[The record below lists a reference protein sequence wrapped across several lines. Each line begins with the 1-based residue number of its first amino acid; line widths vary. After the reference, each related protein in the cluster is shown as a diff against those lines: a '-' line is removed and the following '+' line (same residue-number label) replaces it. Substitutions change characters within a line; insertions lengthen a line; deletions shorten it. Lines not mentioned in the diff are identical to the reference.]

1 MPPEPEMPETAAATG
16 SATDVVDQLTG
27 HIATLLAQ
35 GQSQEKVAKILV
47 DQGWED
53 ETARKFVQS
62 VGAALEDYRNSPEG
76 RQALSSKYIRHMG
89 FGALWFIGGGLF
101 TAVTYGAASSG
112 GGTYVVAYGAII
124 AGAIEFCWGLFG
136 YLKNRPQ

>member
-1 MPPEPEMPETAAATG
+1 MSETAAT
-16 SATDVVDQLTG
+16 SERTDGIVEQLAS
-27 HIATLLAQ
+27 HVATLLAQ
-35 GQSQEKVAKILV
+35 GQSQEQVAKILV
-47 DQGWED
+47 EQGWED
-53 ETARKFVQS
+53 ETARSFVQS
-62 VGAALEDYRNSPEG
+62 VAAALDDYRNSPEG
-76 RQALSSKYIRHMG
+76 RQAIASKYLKHMG

-124 AGAIEFCWGLFG
+124 VGAIEFCWGLFG

>member
-1 MPPEPEMPETAAATG
+1 MSDTAAT
-16 SATDVVDQLTG
+16 TDSTQDAVDQLAG
-27 HIATLLAQ
+27 HVATLLAQ
-35 GQSQEKVAKILV
+35 GQSQEKVAGILV
-47 DQGWED
+47 GQGWDE
-53 ETARKFVQS
+53 ETARQFVQG
-62 VGAALEDYRNSPEG
+62 VGAALDDYRNSPEG
-76 RQALSSKYIRHMG
+76 RRLVASKYLKHMG

-124 AGAIEFCWGLFG
+124 VGAIEFFWGLFG

>member
-1 MPPEPEMPETAAATG
+1 MPPESEMPETAAATG
-16 SATDVVDQLTG
+16 SATDVVDQLAG
-27 HIATLLAQ
+27 HVATLLAQ

-47 DQGWED
+47 EQGWED

-62 VGAALEDYRNSPEG
+62 VAAALEDYRNSPEG
-76 RQALSSKYIRHMG
+76 RQALASKYLKHIG

-101 TAVTYGAASSG
+101 TAVTYGSAASG

-124 AGAIEFCWGLFG
+124 AGVIEFCWGLFG
-136 YLKNRPQ
+136 YLKHRPQ